1 VEEFRCLV
9 RLRSLVIGSC
19 TKLEG
24 KGSSSEEIL
33 PLPPLERLNICDC
46 HSLLEIPK
54 LSDSLGELDITSC
67 RSLVALPSNLG
78 DLAKLRHLNLQ
89 ACRQLKALPEGMDGI
104 TSLEQLVINSCPGID
119 KFPQGLL
126 QRLPTIK
133 SLYIR
138 DCPDLQRRCREGGE
152 YFDCVCP
159 IPDKDIP
166 AATEPQ
172 KKWRFLPLCG
182 GGSLSN

>member
-1 VEEFRCLV
+1 V
-9 RLRSLVIGSC
+9 
-19 TKLEG
+19 T
-24 KGSSSEEIL
+24 
-33 PLPPLERLNICDC
+33 
-46 HSLLEIPK
+46 
-54 LSDSLGELDITSC
+54 
-67 RSLVALPSNLG
+67 
-78 DLAKLRHLNLQ
+78 
-89 ACRQLKALPEGMDGI
+89 RQLKALPEGMDGI